1 MGSCVIYLGPVCFTL
16 VHFFV
21 GQSLYVVGLETS
33 HHKNMGLGSG
43 DDSRL
48 VWVLL
53 FFLFEG
59 PPSFQT
65 EPMHV
70 VVDLFGSSFLFW

>member
-1 MGSCVIYLGPVCFTL
+1 M
-16 VHFFV
+16 
-21 GQSLYVVGLETS
+21 VGLETS